1 MSVREAINAEIN
13 SLSDPDLHQLYPVIK
28 SFVESRQSREGTGKG
43 LLAKLRTVQIDAPA
57 DFARHLDEYTSGER
71 HAETNLR

>member
-13 SLSDPDLHQLYPVIK
+13 SLSDPELYQLYPVIK
-28 SFVESRQSREGTGKG
+28 TFVESRQPSGNTRTG

-71 HAETNLR
+71 HDETDLR